1 MAEYKLAVIPGD
13 GVGLEVIAEGA
24 KVLHALAAATPGLTF
39 QYSEFPWGSQYYR
52 ETGRLMPEDGLEQ
65 LKACDAILFGAVG
78 DPEIPDH
85 ITLQG
90 LLLPM
95 RRGFDQGVCIRPAY
109 LHPGVASPLAG
120 KMAGDIDLVI
130 FRENTEGEYAPVGG
144 RLYPGTE
151 HETVM
156 QTNVFTRRGTER
168 IIRAAFEYCVRR
180 QRKMKVTS
188 VTKSNAQAFGMV
200 FWDEVFDEVAK
211 DFPQVETE
219 SLLVDRACMDLVRWP
234 ETFDVIVASNLFADI
249 LSDIAAVVTGSMGL
263 APSANIN
270 PERDYPSM
278 FEPVH
283 GAAFDITGKGIANP
297 LATISAVAMML
308 DHLGEPEL
316 AERVDQAV
324 ARCLEERQVQTP
336 DLGGASTT
344 SQVGDEV
351 VRLISG

>member
-211 DFPQVETE
+211 DFPP
-219 SLLVDRACMDLVRWP
+219 SGNRISFGRPGLHGP
-234 ETFDVIVASNLFADI
+234 GKVAGNL
-249 LSDIAAVVTGSMGL
+249 
-263 APSANIN
+263 
-270 PERDYPSM
+270 
-278 FEPVH
+278 
-283 GAAFDITGKGIANP
+283 
-297 LATISAVAMML
+297 
-308 DHLGEPEL
+308 
-316 AERVDQAV
+316 
-324 ARCLEERQVQTP
+324 
-336 DLGGASTT
+336 
-344 SQVGDEV
+344 
-351 VRLISG
+351 